1 MYTSLS
7 VEMLCIF
14 IQTGFLEVLK
24 TDRKNRRI
32 SEISL
37 LKLKQEATLGAAYLG
52 AKEVG
57 VSLPLDYKSNAE
69 VFFNAKF

>member
-1 MYTSLS
+1 
-7 VEMLCIF
+7 MLCIF

-32 SEISL
+32 SKISL

-69 VFFNAKF
+69 VFFNAKFWGNFI